1 MNNKLSWIEAIT
13 YCKKS
18 AKPWVMATVI
28 GTKGSTPRDSGS
40 KMVVTE
46 DELFDTVGGGKLEFL
61 IIQKARELLLTGT
74 NQHSLEHFPLA
85 AKSQQCCGGV
95 MNVLLECFA
104 EQTQDVHI
112 FGAGHVAKAL
122 VDILSQLN
130 MRIFWVDSRAN
141 EFPKEVPSNTTI
153 HHYPDVIAHIN
164 HIKPN
169 AYTIILTHDHML
181 DYQLVEA
188 LLDRKDCQYI
198 GLIGSK
204 TKALRF
210 QKRLR
215 SASFSSEAIH
225 SVHCPI
231 GLPEIGGKQPMEV
244 AVSISAQLIQKV
256 QEQTPQKTTAGG
268 VSWRELALI

>member
-1 MNNKLSWIEAIT
+1 MNTKLSWIEAIA

-40 KMVVTE
+40 KMVITE

-61 IIQKARELLLTGT
+61 IIQKARELLLTGE
-74 NQHSLEHFPLA
+74 NQHSFEHFPLA

-122 VDILSQLN
+122 VSILGQLN
-130 MRIFWVDSRAN
+130 MRVFWIDSRAN
-141 EFPKEVPSNTTI
+141 EFPKEIPSNTSI
-153 HHYPDVIAHIN
+153 KHYSDVIAHVN
-164 HIKPN
+164 HIKPH

-181 DYQLVEA
+181 DYQLIEA

-215 SASFSSEAIH
+215 SASFSSEEIN
-225 SVHCPI
+225 SVYCPI
-231 GLPEIGGKQPMEV
+231 GLPEIDGKQPMEV
-244 AVSISAQLIQKV
+244 AVSISAQLIQKM
-256 QEQTPQKTTAGG
+256 QEQTPKETTSRG

>member
-1 MNNKLSWIEAIT
+1 MHSKLSWIEAIS
-13 YCKKS
+13 YCKQS

-40 KMVVTE
+40 KMIITE

-61 IIQKARELLLTGT
+61 IIQKARELLLTGE
-74 NQHSLEHFPLA
+74 NQHSFEHFPLA

-104 EQTQDVHI
+104 EQAQEVHI

-122 VDILSQLN
+122 VSILGQLN
-130 MRIFWVDSRAN
+130 MRIFWVDSRKN
-141 EFPKEVPSNTTI
+141 EFPQEVPSNTSI
-153 HHYPDVIAHIN
+153 QHYPDVLAHVN
-164 HIKPN
+164 HIKPR
-169 AYTIILTHDHML
+169 AYTIILTHDHIL

-198 GLIGSK
+198 GLIGSQ

-215 SASFSSEAIH
+215 SASFSNEAIN
-225 SVHCPI
+225 SVNCPI
-231 GLPEIGGKQPMEV
+231 GLPEVDGKQPMEV
-244 AVSISAQLIQKV
+244 AVSISAQLIQKM
-256 QEQTPQKTTAGG
+256 QEETPKTDTARGL
-268 VSWRELALI
+268 SWRGLALI

>member
-1 MNNKLSWIEAIT
+1 MNSKLSWIEAIA

-40 KMVVTE
+40 KMVITD

-61 IIQKARELLLTGT
+61 IIQKARELLLTGE
-74 NQHSLEHFPLA
+74 NQHTFEHFPLA

-104 EQTQDVHI
+104 EHTQDVHI

-122 VDILSQLN
+122 VSILGQLN

-141 EFPKEVPSNTTI
+141 EFPQEVPSNTSI
-153 HHYPDVIAHIN
+153 QHYPDVLEHVN
-164 HIKPN
+164 RIKPH
-169 AYTIILTHDHML
+169 AYTIILTHDHIL

-215 SASFSSEAIH
+215 SASFSSEAIS
-225 SVHCPI
+225 SVNCPI
-231 GLPEIGGKQPMEV
+231 GLPEIDGKQPMEV
-244 AVSISAQLIQKV
+244 AVSISAQLIQKMH
-256 QEQTPQKTTAGG
+256 EQTPKEATARGL
-268 VSWRELALI
+268 SWRELALI